1 MIKMEMR
8 FNGRKITSA
17 SQLRLFRRRAV
28 ALGVHREE
36 EGNLLVGT
44 RAGDSRD
51 GRGEGLEV

>member
-1 MIKMEMR
+1 MLKREMR

-17 SQLRLFRRRAV
+17 SQLRVFGRRAV
-28 ALGVHREE
+28 ALGVQREE

-44 RAGDSRD
+44 CAGESRD